1 MLILQEMKTYLIFFF
16 SILFISLFATTCKD
30 KGKREGSSGGI
41 EIITD
46 RVFENGILVQ
56 GAFSAHPEPITTIY
70 PFERHDNFT
79 NWYLPQWGSIHLLE
93 NDNKIIHNDTVVF
106 ANEAKKISFY
116 KTKKLS
122 SIIGLE
128 VFASKEYSA
137 HRKLNQDWVHLLL
150 EQKYTDFLYLKDISR
165 LQYSI
170 QAKLLYCDDKMG
182 ENFNSD
188 LHTAQFTHFFTIQN
202 RNENSLHFGD
212 FFWFG
217 LPLYDYRYK
226 NIKEYAAED
235 LGKDD
240 ASKKFIFS
248 VAGEE
253 LFHGSLHDYQ
263 WISIDKDIL
272 PLVKK
277 AFFVAQERG
286 YMQGTNFEEVC
297 ITSMNIGWE
306 VPGTFDCGIIFE
318 TPKLKA
324 YLK

>member
-1 MLILQEMKTYLIFFF
+1 MKTYLIAFLN
-16 SILFISLFATTCKD
+16 ILFISLLATTCKE
-30 KGKREGSSGGI
+30 KEKTEVSSGDI

-46 RVFENGILVQ
+46 RAFENGILVQ
-56 GAFSAHPEPITTIY
+56 GAFSSHPEPITTIY
-70 PFERHDNFT
+70 PFERHDNT
-79 NWYLPQWGSIHLLE
+79 ANWYLPQWGSIHLLE
-93 NDNKIIHNDTVVF
+93 NDKKTTHNDTVIF

-116 KTKKLS
+116 KTKELS

-137 HRKLNQDWVHLLL
+137 PRELNQDWVHLLL
-150 EQKYTDFLYLKDISR
+150 EQKHTDFLHLKDISR
-165 LQYSI
+165 LQYTI
-170 QAKLLYCDDKMG
+170 KAKLLYCDNKMG

-188 LHTAQFTHFFTIQN
+188 LHTAQITQFFTVQN
-202 RNENSLHFGD
+202 RNENSALFGD

-253 LFHGSLHDYQ
+253 LFHGSMHDYQ

-277 AFFVAQERG
+277 AFLAAQERG
-286 YMQGTNFEEVC
+286 YMQGTDFEEVC

-306 VPGTFDCGIIFE
+306 VPGTFDCGILFE
-318 TPKLKA
+318 TPKLEA